1 MDYRNCRGNAGQPGL
16 KMKILVDIVHPADV
30 LFFLN
35 PIRKWQRAGHTV
47 QVVSR
52 CKDVTAGLLDAFS
65 VEHRV
70 ISKAG
75 TNLVSLGLELVRRD
89 LVLLG
94 VARQFRPDVMCG
106 FGAVSISHVG
116 KILGIPTVSFYDTE
130 RAPLQ
135 HRATLPFISHLHVP
149 QSYDGPIARNRTSR
163 FPGTK
168 DLSYLHPDNFT
179 PDRDL
184 ALAAGLAVGAPNFFI
199 RLVGWQ
205 ANHDLGHAGWK
216 PDTTRKFVRYLSEQ
230 GRVHISSELSLPDE
244 LEEYRY
250 RGRVEHVHHLLAHCT
265 CYIGE
270 SATMAGEAVLLGVPS
285 VYAADDRRCY
295 TDELAARELLW
306 KVPVVDFPSLCRAV
320 GEAGALDRTV
330 LARRL
335 QAYMADKVNLAEYVV
350 DAVLQQ
356 LARTG

>member
-1 MDYRNCRGNAGQPGL
+1 
-16 KMKILVDIVHPADV
+16 MKILVDIVHPADV

-35 PIRKWQRAGHTV
+35 PIRKWQRAGHVV

-52 CKDVTAGLLDAFS
+52 RKDVTGGLLDAFG
-65 VEHRV
+65 VEHRE

-75 TNLVSLGLELVRRD
+75 TNLASLGLELARRD
-89 LVLLG
+89 FVLLG
-94 VARQFRPDVMCG
+94 VARQLGPDVMCG
-106 FGAVSISHVG
+106 FGAVAISHVG

-168 DLSYLHPDNFT
+168 DFSYLHPDNFT

-184 ALAAGLAVGAPNFFI
+184 ALAAGLVEGAPNFFV

-205 ANHDLGHAGWK
+205 ANHDLGHAGWNA
-216 PDTTRKFVRYLSEQ
+216 DTTGEFVRYLSEQ
-230 GRVHISSELSLPDE
+230 GRVHISSERPLPAE

-250 RGRVEHVHHLLAHCT
+250 RGRVEHVHHLLAHCA

-270 SATMAGEAVLLGVPS
+270 SATVAGEAVLLGVPA

-295 TDELAARELLW
+295 TDELAARGLLW
-306 KVPVVDFPSLCRAV
+306 KVPRVDFPSLCKAV
-320 GEAGALDRTV
+320 GEAGALDKAL

-335 QAYMADKVNLAEYVV
+335 LAYMEGKINLADYVV
-350 DAVLQQ
+350 DAVLRQV
-356 LARTG
+356 ARTG

>member
-1 MDYRNCRGNAGQPGL
+1 
-16 KMKILVDIVHPADV
+16 MKILVDIVHPADV

-35 PIRKWQRAGHTV
+35 PIRKWQRAGHAV

-52 CKDVTAGLLDAFS
+52 CKDVTTGLLDAFG
-65 VEHRV
+65 VEHRI
-70 ISKAG
+70 ISTAG

-89 LVLLG
+89 LALLQL
-94 VARQFRPDVMCG
+94 ARQFKPDVMCG
-106 FGAVSISHVG
+106 FGAVAISHVG
-116 KILGIPTVSFYDTE
+116 KVLGIPAVSFYDTE

-149 QSYDGPIARNRTSR
+149 QSYDGPIAHNRTSR

-168 DLSYLHPDNFT
+168 DFSYLHPDNFT
-179 PDRDL
+179 PDRNL
-184 ALAAGLAVGAPNFFI
+184 ALAAGLLGGAPNFFI

-205 ANHDLGHAGWK
+205 ANHDLGHAGWNT
-216 PDTTRKFVRYLSEQ
+216 DTTRKFVRYLSEQ

-250 RGRVEHVHHLLAHCT
+250 RGPVEQVHHLLACCA

-270 SATMAGEAVLLGVPS
+270 SATMAGEAVLLGVPA
-285 VYAADDRRCY
+285 VYAAADRRCY
-295 TDELAARELLW
+295 TDELAARGLLW
-306 KVPVVDFPSLCRAV
+306 KVPRVDFPSLCRAV
-320 GEAGALDRTV
+320 GEAGALDKTV

-335 QAYMADKVNLAEYVV
+335 LSYMEDKVNLADYVV

>member
-1 MDYRNCRGNAGQPGL
+1 
-16 KMKILVDIVHPADV
+16 MKILVDIVHPADV

-35 PIRKWQRAGHTV
+35 PIRKWRRAGHEV

-52 CKDVTAGLLDAFS
+52 RKDVTADLLDAFG
-65 VEHRV
+65 VEHRI
-70 ISKAG
+70 ISSAG
-75 TNLVSLGLELVRRD
+75 TNLAALALELVRRD
-89 LVLLG
+89 LALLH
-94 VARQFRPDVMCG
+94 VAREFRPDVMCG
-106 FGAVSISHVG
+106 FGAVAISHVG

-135 HRATLPFISHLHVP
+135 HRVTLPLVSHLHVP
-149 QSYDGPIARNRTSR
+149 QSYDGPVARNRTSR

-168 DLSYLHPDNFT
+168 DFSYLHPDNFT

-184 ALAAGLAVGAPNFFI
+184 ALGAGLVEGSPNFFV

-205 ANHDLGHAGWK
+205 ANHDLGHTGWHT
-216 PDTTRKFVRYLSEQ
+216 DTIKEFARHLSEQ
-230 GRVHISSELSLPDE
+230 GRVHISSELSLPDV
-244 LEEYRY
+244 LDEYRY
-250 RGRVEHVHHLLAHCT
+250 RGRVEHVHHLLAHCA
-265 CYIGE
+265 CYVGE
-270 SATMAGEAVLLGVPS
+270 SATMAGEAVLLGVPA

-306 KVPVVDFPSLCRAV
+306 KLPVVDFPSLCGAV

-335 QAYMADKVNLAEYVV
+335 LAYMEDKVNLADYVV
-350 DAVLQQ
+350 TAVLQQ
-356 LARTG
+356 VARTG